1 MTTALVL
8 NCSPGGEASV
18 SRLML
23 DRYLARRA
31 AQIPEE
37 RIVMRDL
44 ALPGNALPHLT
55 GHFTRAMFLP
65 PEARSPDEIADLE
78 LSDMLVAEFLAA
90 DTLIVATPM
99 HNYTVPTTLKAWIDH
114 VARPGLT
121 FTYEGGVRRG
131 LVTGRS
137 AVFLLASGG
146 IYTSGPQAPQDFLSP
161 YLRHMMCFFGITDV
175 TFLRAEGLAWD
186 APAALARAE
195 AEIERATERP
205 PVGAAFEV
213 GRAMVTA

>member
-8 NCSPGGEASV
+8 NCSPSGAQSV
-18 SRLML
+18 SRRML
-23 DRYLARRA
+23 ETYLARRA
-31 AQIPEE
+31 ANHPQE
-37 RIVMRDL
+37 RVVRRDL
-44 ALPGNALPHLT
+44 AAPENALPHLSGSFIT
-55 GHFTRAMFLP
+55 SMFLP
-65 PEARSPDEIADLE
+65 PEARVPEQAGDLE
-78 LSDMLVAEFLAA
+78 LSDRLTAEFQAA

-131 LVTGRS
+131 LAHAQS

-146 IYTSGPQAPQDFLSP
+146 VFTSGPQAGEDFLAP
-161 YLRHMMCFFGITDV
+161 YLRQMMTFFGITDV

-186 APAALARAE
+186 APAAVARAE
-195 AEIERATERP
+195 EAIALAT
-205 PVGAAFEV
+205 A
-213 GRAMVTA
+213 